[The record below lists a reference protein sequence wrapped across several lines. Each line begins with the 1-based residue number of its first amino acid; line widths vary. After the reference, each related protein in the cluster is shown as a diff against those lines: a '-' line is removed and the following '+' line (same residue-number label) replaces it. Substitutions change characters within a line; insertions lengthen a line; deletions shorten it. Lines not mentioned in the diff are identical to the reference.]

1 MSENKNILNLV
12 SQETFVEKMGALT
25 DAVTE
30 KTQLKPRVEELEHVI
45 NGDDSTP
52 GIVTTLENKVD
63 KQEGK
68 DLSSNDFTDELVD
81 KLNSIEAGAQVN
93 PTLGSLAAKDV
104 VTYGDLDADLKA
116 NLDDCVHDVVPEDS
130 SINISDDGST
140 RKVSVNISKNVA
152 NTLSVTEDGLLNLP
166 IAPPEYSIIRAADSG
181 EYAATYH
188 LTKDGENVGVAI
200 NIPRDIVV
208 QSGSVVGDNIVL
220 VLNDANSTEI
230 KIPVASLIEYVT
242 SGSQTT
248 DPVVIHVSDDHKV
261 TATLTDGSIT
271 FTKLDTD
278 TQNRVVTIEDAV
290 ADIYTKIADSTKDH
304 LYLHSVFVSYKHTKT
319 TGDGQFQFSTILIN
333 SDSRPYTLT
342 HNNGGSDWVQIEQED
357 AYDLYRFWK
366 AVSQCQLNADGYP
379 ISSKEYPYMANGCL
393 SLNFKTPLS
402 IVQTIKTQL
411 FKHSDGEW
419 RRYLIVNGS
428 GLNSTSLGSSVMQVS
443 CGTPT
448 MNANGQDIADIADVS
463 DIPTSDL
470 ENYVGQDFYIVDTLA
485 QLF

>member
-12 SQETFVEKMGALT
+12 SEETFVEKMTALT
-25 DAVTE
+25 GAVTE
-30 KTQLKPRVEELEHVI
+30 KTQLKPRIEELEQVI
-45 NGDDSTP
+45 NGDDNTP
-52 GIVTTLENKVD
+52 GIVATLENKVD
-63 KQEGK
+63 KAEGK

-93 PTLGSLAAKDV
+93 PTLGSLAAKDE
-104 VTYGDLDADLKA
+104 VTYRDLDADLQA
-116 NLDDCVHDVVPEDS
+116 TLDDCVHDVVPEDS
-130 SINISDDGST
+130 SIKISDDGST
-140 RKVSVNISKNVA
+140 RKVSVSISKNVE
-152 NTLSVTEDGLLNLP
+152 NTLSVVEDGLLNLP
-166 IAPPEYSIIRAADSG
+166 IEYSITRAMDSG
-181 EYAATYH
+181 EYAAIYH
-188 LTKDGENVGVAI
+188 LTKNGQNVGVAI

-208 QSGSVVGDNIVL
+208 QSGSVVDDNIVL

-230 KIPVASLIEYVT
+230 KIPVDSLIEYVT

-248 DPVVIHVSDDHKV
+248 DPVVIHISDDHKV
-261 TATLTDGSIT
+261 TATLTDSSIT

-278 TQNRVVTIEDAV
+278 TQNRVVTIEDSIT
-290 ADIYTKIADSTKDH
+290 DIYTKIADSTKNH
-304 LYLHSVFVSYKHTKT
+304 LYLHSVFVSYKHTQS

-342 HNNGGSDWVQIEQED
+342 HNNGGSDWVQIDQED

-379 ISSKEYPYMANGCL
+379 ISTKEYPYMANGCL
-393 SLNFKTPLS
+393 SINFKTPLS
-402 IVQTIKTQL
+402 IVQTIKAKL
-411 FKHSDGEW
+411 FMWGTGQW
-419 RRYLIVNGS
+419 RRFLVVNGS
-428 GLNSTSLGSSVMQVS
+428 GLNSTSLGSSVIEVS

-448 MNANGQDIADIADVS
+448 MNENGQDIANIADIS

-470 ENYVGQDFYIVDTLA
+470 ENYVGQDFYIVDTVS